1 MYTGIMKK
9 YIERQLTEIIINRLQ
24 YFPVVAV
31 LGPRQCGKSTL
42 VKKILKNN
50 SSSLYLDLELQSDYN
65 KLSDPEAF
73 FILNGTSLIC
83 LDEVQRTPDIF
94 SVIRGIVDKTNI
106 KGQFLVLGS
115 ASPLLL
121 RQSSETLA
129 GRIALL
135 DLTPFTI
142 SELDPSNII
151 RHWQRGG
158 FPDSFLADSDEVSII
173 WRENF
178 IRTYLERDI
187 PSLGFHITTNVIQR
201 LWTMLAHMS
210 GQIFNSSG
218 LASSLGVSSTTVRT
232 YIEILEQTY
241 MVRILHPYF
250 VNIKKRLIK
259 SPKVYIRDTGIL
271 HSLLG
276 IENHNSLMGNP
287 VYGNSWESYA
297 LEQICSQFTRWSRFY
312 YRTSA
317 GAEID
322 LILEKGNNRIAVEFK
337 VSTAPKV
344 TTGFY
349 NALGD
354 LNIEKAFIIA
364 PLLKDEFYPLNDK
377 CNVCTLSWF
386 LTQETERVVSSLKPS
401 NHLNQHL

>member
-1 MYTGIMKK
+1 MKE
-9 YIERQLTEIIINRLQ
+9 YIERKLTETIISRLHQ
-24 YFPVVAV
+24 FPVVAI

-42 VKKILKNN
+42 VKQILRNI

-65 KLSDPEAF
+65 KVSDPEAF
-73 FILNGTSLIC
+73 FVLNKNKLIC
-83 LDEVQRTPDIF
+83 LDEIQRTPDIF
-94 SVIRGIVDKTNI
+94 PVIRGIVDKMNI
-106 KGQFLVLGS
+106 EGQFLILGS
-115 ASPLLL
+115 AAPSLL
-121 RQSSETLA
+121 RQTSESLA
-129 GRIALL
+129 GRIAFL
-135 DLTPFTI
+135 DLTPFI
-142 SELDPSNII
+142 IQELDSSYLI

-158 FPDSFLADSDEVSII
+158 FPDSLLADSDEVSII

-187 PSLGFHITTNVIQR
+187 PSLGFRITTNVIQR

-210 GQIFNSSG
+210 GQIFNSSKLG
-218 LASSLGVSSTTVRT
+218 SSLGVSYSTVRT
-232 YIEILEQTY
+232 YMEILEQTY
-241 MVRILHPYF
+241 MVRVLQPYYT
-250 VNIKKRLIK
+250 NIKKRLIK

-276 IENHNSLMGNP
+276 IKDHNSLMGNP

-297 LEQICSQFTRWSRFY
+297 LEQICSQFNGWSKSY

-322 LILEKGNNRIAVEFK
+322 LILEKGSYRIAVEFK

-349 NALGD
+349 NALED
-354 LNIEKAFIIA
+354 LNIENAFVIA
-364 PLLKDEFYPLNDK
+364 PLLDDQFYPLNDK
-377 CNVCTLSWF
+377 CNVCTLHWF
-386 LTQETERVVSSLKPS
+386 LSQEIESLI
-401 NHLNQHL
+401 

>member
-1 MYTGIMKK
+1 MKE
-9 YIERQLTEIIINRLQ
+9 YIERELTDTIISRLYQ
-24 YFPVVAV
+24 FPVVAV

-42 VKKILKNN
+42 VKQILKNI

-73 FILNGTSLIC
+73 FALNENNLIC
-83 LDEVQRTPDIF
+83 LDEIQRTPDIF
-94 SVIRGIVDKTNI
+94 PVIRGIADKINI
-106 KGQFLVLGS
+106 KGQFLILGS
-115 ASPLLL
+115 ASPSLL
-121 RQSSETLA
+121 RQSSESLA
-129 GRIALL
+129 GRIAFL

-142 SELDPSNII
+142 SELNSSNLI

-158 FPDSFLADSDEVSII
+158 FPDSFLADSDRNSVI

-187 PSLGFHITTNVIQR
+187 PTLGFRITTNVIQR

-210 GQIFNSSG
+210 GQIFNSSKLG
-218 LASSLGVSSTTVRT
+218 ASLGVSYATVRT
-232 YIEILEQTY
+232 YLEILEQTY
-241 MVRILHPYF
+241 MIRILQPYF
-250 VNIKKRLIK
+250 GNIKKRLIK

-297 LEQICSQFTRWSRFY
+297 LEQICSQFTGWSKFY

-322 LILEKGNNRIAVEFK
+322 LILEKGNHRMAIEFK

-349 NALGD
+349 NALDD
-354 LNIEKAFIIA
+354 LNIEKAFVIA
-364 PLLKDEFYPLNDK
+364 PLLDNQFYPLNDK
-377 CNVCTLSWF
+377 CNVCTLNRF
-386 LTQETERVVSSLKPS
+386 LLQEVESLI
-401 NHLNQHL
+401 L